1 MSLPFSYTA
10 TVLPSRRHR
19 IPDRVNVRAYT
30 DVLVPELS
38 ASEIHPAIVIE
49 RRQPRST
56 LFDWNGRLF
65 RPARRRS
72 NGEPL
77 SVKDFQREVSERFT
91 GAGKLVAHAAVDFD
105 PCFFPTPNSRW
116 NVASSLEG
124 ESSALSLHTF
134 AAWVAE
140 RGWRGPVVQESS
152 EDCERGRAQALYAE
166 TFIVVDGALH
176 IACPEPV
183 WAVRTWPRPP
193 ALCLW
198 NRPTLSQA
206 AHCFRLD
213 EFEVARAWADQIG
226 AAAANDERR
235 IHILSDSSVKR
246 HCLLHLARSA
256 AVPMVRYAA
265 WPPMEISEQLDEAA
279 ALCERLEGGAIAPDT
294 CDVAM
299 ILDAMTTLHRA
310 LEADVRCGSQFGYW
324 SQMEIIVQR
333 WAFEIAR
340 GEDLSRYSQLSDE
353 DLEALYG
360 L

>member
-1 MSLPFSYTA
+1 MSLPFSYA
-10 TVLPSRRHR
+10 AIVLPTRRHR
-19 IPDRVNVRAYT
+19 IPDSVEVRGYT

-38 ASEIHPAIVIE
+38 ASEIDAAIVIE
-49 RRQPRST
+49 RRHVRST

-72 NGEPL
+72 SGEPL
-77 SVKDFQREVSERFT
+77 SAQDFEKEVSECFT
-91 GAGKLVAHAAVDFD
+91 GTDKFATHAAVDFD
-105 PCFFPTPNSRW
+105 PCFFPTANSRW
-116 NVASSLEG
+116 NVGSTRDG
-124 ESSALSLHTF
+124 ESSPLSLHTF
-134 AAWVAE
+134 AAWAAG
-140 RGWRGPVVQESS
+140 RRWRGPVVQETT
-152 EDCERGRAQALYAE
+152 EDNERGRAQALYAE
-166 TFIVVDGALH
+166 TFIVVGGALY

-183 WAVRTWPRPP
+183 WAIRAWPRPP

-235 IHILSDSSVKR
+235 IHILSDRSVR
-246 HCLLHLARSA
+246 RDCLLHLARSA

-310 LEADVRCGSQFGYW
+310 LEADVRCGSRFGYW

-333 WAFEIAR
+333 WAFEISR
-340 GEDLSRYSQLSDE
+340 GEDLSRYSQLSDD
-353 DLEALYG
+353 DLDALHN